1 MEYLAQIFTIQN
13 ILMMNVGVA
22 AGIIIGALPGLSVVL
37 AVTVLLPFTYGMEPL
52 SAIYLLLGA
61 YCAGNYGGSVTA
73 ILINTPGTPAASAT
87 TLDGSPLAKAGRS
100 GDALRCSLIASV
112 TGGLVSSVILLFAAP
127 ALASI
132 ALKFG
137 PADYFALC
145 IFGLSVV
152 VSICSESVL
161 KGVIMAAVGL
171 LMSTVG
177 IDPIDG
183 ISRFRFG
190 RFELLGGFEIAAVM
204 LGAFAVSEILMKTAN
219 RDRGVKEELSITKA
233 TIKIREIL
241 RKHWKTLTRSSLI
254 GTFVGI
260 VPGTGGPLAAFLS
273 YNLAKS
279 FSREPE
285 TFGEGNID
293 GVLAPEAGNNGVTGG
308 ALVPMLTLGLPGD
321 TCMAVLL
328 GALTMQG
335 ITPGPQLFTK
345 ERMWVYCL
353 MLGLFLINLFMLVQG
368 NIMGNLMT
376 KVAKVP
382 PEVLIPCIMIFCMLG
397 GYAIRNYYF
406 DVFIVMLFGIFG
418 YIFRKFHYPIPPLAI
433 GIVLGNLAETNLRR
447 AMVLS
452 GGSVSIF
459 FTSPISLVFIII
471 SAVFL
476 FRPFLSRIWK
486 KLLPGHNVE
495 NGGT

>member
-1 MEYLAQIFTIQN
+1 METISQIFTPLN
-13 ILMMNVGVA
+13 LLMMNVGIA
-22 AGIIIGALPGLSVVL
+22 SGILIGALPGLSVVL
-37 AVTVLLPFTYGMEPL
+37 AVTVLLPFTYGMSPL
-52 SAIYLLLGA
+52 PAIYLLLGA
-61 YCAGNYGGSVTA
+61 YCAGNYGGSITA

-87 TLDGSPLAKAGRS
+87 TLDGAPMAKAGRS
-100 GDALRCSLIASV
+100 GDALKLALIAS
-112 TGGLVSSVILLFAAP
+112 TIGGLISAFILLFAAP
-127 ALASI
+127 ALSSF

-152 VSICSESVL
+152 VSICGKSVL
-161 KGVIMAAVGL
+161 KGIVMASIGL
-171 LMSTVG
+171 LLSTVG

-183 ISRFRFG
+183 TSRFRFG
-190 RFELLGGFEIAAVM
+190 HFELLGGFEIAAVM
-204 LGAFAVSEILMKTAN
+204 LGAFAVSEILFKTSN
-219 RDRGVKEELSITKA
+219 RDKGVQEDLIITKA
-233 TIKIREIL
+233 TVKTGSVL
-241 RKHWKTLTRSSLI
+241 KKHWRTLLSSSLI
-254 GTFVGI
+254 GTFIGA

-273 YNLAKS
+273 YNLAQSTSK
-279 FSREPE
+279 EPE
-285 TFGEGNID
+285 TFGKGNVD

-308 ALVPMLTLGLPGD
+308 ALIPMLTLGIPGD

-353 MLGLFLINLFMLVQG
+353 MTGLILINIFMFIQGTLVVR
-368 NIMGNLMT
+368 LVA

-382 PEVLIPCIMIFCMLG
+382 PEVLIPSIMVFCVLG
-397 GYAIRNYYF
+397 GYAIRNYAF

-418 YIFRKFHYPIPPLAI
+418 YIFRKWDYPIPPLAI

-452 GGSVSIF
+452 KGSVSIF
-459 FTSPISLVFIII
+459 FTRPISVCFLII
-471 SAVFL
+471 SALFL
-476 FRPFLSRIWK
+476 LRPLLSGPWSKLK
-486 KLLPGHNVE
+486 KRLFQKV
-495 NGGT
+495 